1 MYSRLQRSFKYA
13 HEIIVFFSLV
23 FPCLCYLWLSAWHV
37 KLVSSQP
44 LSYLFHVPQCINLT
58 NGFLSKREGMLAMF
72 TTGWVEL
79 FLSYGYAGFAKGT
92 ERDVGFQ
99 FLYVPQAGRNEPI
112 VHIAVL
118 GFMNSNGYVS
128 SQVLSH
134 VPIITRLHVCK
145 YHKIICVRSWSLTS
159 MILCSRLLIL
169 VYQINK

>member
-1 MYSRLQRSFKYA
+1 MKSLFFFRLFSHACVTCGSRLGMS
-13 HEIIVFFSLV
+13 SLYV
-23 FPCLCYLWLSAWHV
+23 NNHSVTCFTFLNAL
-37 KLVSSQP
+37 
-44 LSYLFHVPQCINLT
+44 INFT

-79 FLSYGYAGFAKGT
+79 FLSYGDAGFAKGT

-99 FLYVPQAGRNEPI
+99 FLHEPQAGRNEPI

-134 VPIITRLHVCK
+134 VTIITRLHVCK

-159 MILCSRLLIL
+159 MTLCSRLLIL